1 VIMTDQEIL
10 DAVNRDARRRF
21 NLMHGEKEKLPPDY
35 RCDRSR
41 VGAVRRQWERAV
53 EEHKKAT
60 GVDPIEALARIEAE
74 LRSPANAPELYVDR
88 R

>member
-1 VIMTDQEIL
+1 MTMTDQDTI
-10 DAVNRDARRRF
+10 DAVNKVARRRF
-21 NLMHGEKEKLPPDY
+21 NLMHGEKERLPPGY

-53 EEHKKAT
+53 AEHKAAT
-60 GVDPIEALARIEAE
+60 GVDPIEALARIEAD
-74 LRSPANAPELYVDR
+74 LRSPANAPELYIDR